1 MSESVIGGRTRRLR
15 TGNLSRFFGVGGLG
29 GPVIMLVVL
38 VALLAFLSD
47 GVFVSQNNLV
57 NILRQ
62 FSVPLILAMGQTLV
76 IITAGI
82 DLSVASTAALS
93 ACFMGIMYTQV
104 GLDGW
109 LALLLGIA
117 TGFAVGLINGFV
129 ITQWR
134 VPDFVATLGAYT
146 AVRGVALVIT
156 DGYPIPNHGVA
167 IPGRTMPELVQTLG
181 SESVGPIPNI
191 AIVAVVLVL
200 ITWVVL
206 NRTTFGRRLIAIGGN
221 AEAARVAGINVHATK
236 LFAYLLAGGFAAVGG
251 ILMAGRLDSA
261 NGLMAPA
268 MELTTI
274 AAVVLGGTALAG
286 GEGRVGGTV
295 IGVAILASLA
305 NGLNI
310 LGVSSFWQD
319 VATGVVLV
327 LVVALDQFRR
337 RLSLKRNR
345 AGAASPAD
353 SEMATAGGGKAA
365 DQPIDDGTR

>member
-1 MSESVIGGRTRRLR
+1 MSDQTSTISSSSPFSKSSLA
-15 TGNLSRFFGVGGLG
+15 RFFGAGGLG
-29 GPVIMLVVL
+29 GPIIMLVAL
-38 VALLAFLSD
+38 VALLWVMSD
-47 GVFVSQNNLV
+47 GTFVSSNNLI
-57 NILRQ
+57 NILKQ

-104 GLDGW
+104 GIDGW
-109 LALLLGIA
+109 LALILGILS
-117 TGFAVGLINGFV
+117 GIVVGLVNGFV
-129 ITQWR
+129 ITKWR
-134 VPDFVATLGAYT
+134 VPDFVATLGTYT
-146 AVRGVALVIT
+146 AVRGLALLLT
-156 DGYPIPNHGVA
+156 NGYPIPNHGVA
-167 IPGRTMPELVQTLG
+167 IPGRTMPEPVQFLG
-181 SESVGPIPNI
+181 TGSVGPIPII
-191 AIVAVVLVL
+191 AIVAVVIVVV
-200 ITWVVL
+200 TWVLL
-206 NRTTFGRRLIAIGGN
+206 NRTTLGRRFIAVGGN
-221 AEAARVAGINVHATK
+221 PEAARVAGVNVGRTK
-236 LFAYLLAGGFAAVGG
+236 LWAYTLAGAFAAVGG

-295 IGVAILASLA
+295 IGVAILAALA

-319 VATGVVLV
+319 FVTGCVLV

-337 RLSLKRNR
+337 RLSRKPSRNR
-345 AGAASPAD
+345 DAAEPKAVPA
-353 SEMATAGGGKAA
+353 S
-365 DQPIDDGTR
+365 